1 MDDSDADQYRCRLI
15 YLKQT
20 DNITNQA
27 EAVCEAVA
35 GIEGIIL
42 AAPSDCHSVHLIY
55 SLNNLSFELLT
66 DLLNEL
72 GFELDNSIL
81 LSLRSTI
88 FQFLETN
95 VRDNMDI
102 DVTKFQED
110 SDEDEAASLPRQ
122 TSDKYWEDYH

>member
-1 MDDSDADQYRCRLI
+1 MDDTDQYRCRLI
-15 YLKQT
+15 YLKPT
-20 DNITNQA
+20 DDITKQA
-27 EAVCEAVA
+27 EAACEAVA

-42 AAPSDCHSVHLIY
+42 AAPSDSHSVHLIY

-81 LSLRSTI
+81 LGLRNTI
-88 FQFLETN
+88 FEFLETN
-95 VRDNMDI
+95 VRDNMHI

-110 SDEDEAASLPRQ
+110 SDEDEAADLPRQ
-122 TSDKYWEDYH
+122 SSDKYWEDYH

>member
-1 MDDSDADQYRCRLI
+1 MEDTDQYRCRLI

-20 DNITNQA
+20 ADITKQA
-27 EAVCEAVA
+27 QAACEAVS

-42 AAPSDCHSVHLIY
+42 AAPSDSHSVHLIY

-66 DLLNEL
+66 DLFNEL

-81 LSLRSTI
+81 LSLRNTI

-95 VRDNMDI
+95 ARDNMQI
-102 DVTKFQED
+102 DVTKFQVEPGED
-110 SDEDEAASLPRQ
+110 DGTSLPCQ
-122 TSDKYWEDYH
+122 SSDKYWEDYH

>member
-1 MDDSDADQYRCRLI
+1 MDDTDHYRCRLI

-20 DNITNQA
+20 DDITKQA
-27 EAVCEAVA
+27 EAVCESVA

-66 DLLNEL
+66 DLLDEL

-102 DVTKFQED
+102 DVTKFQEG
-110 SDEDEAASLPRQ
+110 SNEDEVASLPRQ
-122 TSDKYWEDYH
+122 SSDKYWEDYH

>member
-1 MDDSDADQYRCRLI
+1 MDDTDQYRCRLI

-20 DNITNQA
+20 DDITKQA

-42 AAPSDCHSVHLIY
+42 AAPFDRYSVHLIY
-55 SLNNLSFELLT
+55 SLDNLSFELLT

-72 GFELDNSIL
+72 GFEFECSIL
-81 LSLRSTI
+81 LSLRNTI
-88 FQFLETN
+88 FEFLEAN
-95 VRDNMDI
+95 VRDNRHI
-102 DVTKFQED
+102 DVTKFQVD
-110 SDEDEAASLPRQ
+110 SDEGEAATLPRQ

>member
-1 MDDSDADQYRCRLI
+1 MDDTDQYRCRLI

-20 DNITNQA
+20 DDITKQA
-27 EAVCEAVA
+27 EAACEAVV

-42 AAPSDCHSVHLIY
+42 AAPSDSHSVHLIY

-81 LSLRSTI
+81 LGLRNTI

-95 VRDNMDI
+95 VRDNMHI
-102 DVTKFQED
+102 DVTKFQEG
-110 SDEDEAASLPRQ
+110 SDEDEATGVPRQ
-122 TSDKYWEDYH
+122 SSDKYWEDYH

>member
-1 MDDSDADQYRCRLI
+1 MDDTDQYRCRLI
-15 YLKQT
+15 YLKHT
-20 DNITNQA
+20 DDITKQA
-27 EAVCEAVA
+27 EAACEAVA

-42 AAPSDCHSVHLIY
+42 AAPSDRHSVHLIY

-81 LSLRSTI
+81 LSLRNTI
-88 FQFLETN
+88 FKFLETN
-95 VRDNMDI
+95 VRDNMHI

-110 SDEDEAASLPRQ
+110 SDEDESAGIPQQS
-122 TSDKYWEDYH
+122 SDKYWKDYH